1 MTENGTAQPPAPKP
15 AAAPAPRT
23 VSTAPIKKLDASEFG
38 KKAELKEK
46 LVAILKDVP
55 VLHTRLTKLVADL
68 EATQVEFKAATDK
81 AQAIVA
87 EWEKID
93 AESK

>member
-1 MTENGTAQPPAPKP
+1 MTQPAP
-15 AAAPAPRT
+15 AAPAPRAI
-23 VSTAPIKKLDASEFG
+23 SSAPIQKLDPKEFG

-55 VLHTRLTKLVADL
+55 VLHERLTKLAADL
-68 EATQVEFKAATDK
+68 EKTNAEFKDATDRAK
-81 AQAIVA
+81 ALVA

-93 AESK
+93 KEENR